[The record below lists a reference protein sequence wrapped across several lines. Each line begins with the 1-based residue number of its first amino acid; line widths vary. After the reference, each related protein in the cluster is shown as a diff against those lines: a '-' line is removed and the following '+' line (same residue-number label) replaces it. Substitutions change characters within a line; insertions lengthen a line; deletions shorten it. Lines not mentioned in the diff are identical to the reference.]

1 MLKLAPQELR
11 TFFVT
16 FVTAGRRSI
25 FQVEKNATLLIDVF
39 ASDRARG
46 RYQLHAWVI
55 MPDHLHLLLTPGWKT
70 TLEKA
75 MQFIKGGFSYQMK
88 SARPTWE
95 RSFTEHRVRD
105 QTDFQHHLHY
115 IEQNPVQ
122 ASLSATAIEY
132 KFGSACRP
140 KDTDPI
146 PDHLRFGIDSH

>member
-1 MLKLAPQELR
+1 MPRFAPQELR

-16 FVTAGRRSI
+16 FVTNERQPI
-25 FQVEKNATLLIDVF
+25 FQVEKNALLLIDIF

-55 MPDHLHLLLTPGWKT
+55 MPDHVHLLLTPGLET

-75 MQFIKGGFSYQMK
+75 IQFIKGGFSYQRK
-88 SARPTWE
+88 SAQPTWE

-105 QTDFQHHLHY
+105 HADFQHHLNY

-122 ASLSATAIEY
+122 AGLSPTAVEY
-132 KFGSACRP
+132 KFGSAYRP

-146 PDHLRFGIDSH
+146 PDHLRP

>member
-1 MLKLAPQELR
+1 MPRFAPQELR

-16 FVTAGRRSI
+16 FVTNERRPI

-55 MPDHLHLLLTPGWKT
+55 MPDHIHLLLTPGSKT

-88 SARPTWE
+88 STRPTWE

-105 QTDFQHHLHY
+105 HADFQHHLHY

-122 ASLSATAIEY
+122 AGLSATAIEY

-146 PDHLRFGIDSH
+146 PEHLRL

>member
-1 MLKLAPQELR
+1 MPRFAPQELR

-16 FVTAGRRSI
+16 FVTNERRSI
-25 FQVEKNATLLIDVF
+25 FQVEKNATLLIEVF

-55 MPDHLHLLLTPGWKT
+55 MPDHIHLLLTPGPKT

-75 MQFIKGGFSYQMK
+75 IQFIKGGFSYQIK
-88 SARPTWE
+88 STRPTWE

-105 QTDFQHHLHY
+105 HADFQHHLQY

-122 ASLSATAIEY
+122 AGLSTTAIEY
-132 KFGSACRP
+132 KFGSASHPR
-140 KDTDPI
+140 DTDPI
-146 PDHLRFGIDSH
+146 PDHLRP